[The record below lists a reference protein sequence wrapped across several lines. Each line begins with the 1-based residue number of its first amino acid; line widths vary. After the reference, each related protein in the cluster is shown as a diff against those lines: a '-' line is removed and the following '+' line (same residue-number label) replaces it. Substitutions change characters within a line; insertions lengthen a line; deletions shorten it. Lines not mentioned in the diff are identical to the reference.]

1 MRRLSL
7 PILLALMLVPTAV
20 AEKAEEAIS
29 GRDII
34 TSMTWITGDW
44 SGPMWGGTFR
54 AHYASPAAGRLLS
67 ESELVK
73 EGRVVHYEFESFR
86 AKGEKVLLTPFP
98 GGKRAA
104 TFELTAYDREGK
116 RATFENAKNDFPS
129 RIVYHRAAD
138 GRLVIT
144 LSAPHH
150 GSDKEETFDL
160 KRVE

>member
-1 MRRLSL
+1 MRRLSF
-7 PILLALMLVPTAV
+7 PILLALLIVPAV
-20 AEKAEEAIS
+20 HAEKVTDEVT
-29 GRDII
+29 GRDLVM
-34 TSMTWITGDW
+34 SMSWITGDW
-44 SGPMWGGTFR
+44 SGPMWGGTFH

-86 AKGEKVLLTPFP
+86 AKGDKVLLTPFP

-104 TFELTAYDREGK
+104 TFEMTAYDRAGK
-116 RATFENAKNDFPS
+116 KATFENKNDFPS
-129 RIVYHRAAD
+129 RIVYHRVAD

-150 GSDKEETFDL
+150 DSDKSETFDL